1 MMRRATAE
9 GVKPGPAPAI
19 LRLLSRMTGA
29 WMQRRWWLPVLAGL
43 VLCAGQALA
52 EARFT
57 VVNHTGRSIA
67 GVYASPSRSG
77 DWGRKLNAA
86 ALANRAE
93 LEVRPASEEC
103 RQDVL
108 VEFAGGV
115 EEQRFKVDVC
125 VNPRLVWGEPAPATD
140 DPSFEFI
147 NGTGQPIVELYVT
160 QTGQLATGFDLLI
173 TGGLPPGGR
182 MWVSMP
188 AGQGC
193 LLDVAMV
200 LADQNRREWSP
211 LETCSVRDVTFR

>member
-1 MMRRATAE
+1 MMPTSLAK
-9 GVKPGPAPAI
+9 GVKPGAAPAI
-19 LRLLSRMTGA
+19 LTVVSRVTGA
-29 WMQRRWWLPVLAGL
+29 LMTFRWWLPAVAGVVLT
-43 VLCAGQALA
+43 AGQAMA

-77 DWGRKLNAA
+77 DWGQKLNPAP
-86 ALANRAE
+86 LANRAE
-93 LEVRPASEEC
+93 LEVRPSSSEC

-108 VEFAGGV
+108 VEFAGGQ

-125 VNPRLVWGEPAPATD
+125 TNPRLVWGEPAPTTD

-147 NGTGQPIVELYVT
+147 NGTGQPVVELYVA
-160 QTGQLATGFDLLI
+160 QSGQLATAFDLLI

-182 MWVSMP
+182 FWVSMP

-211 LETCSVRDVTFR
+211 LETCSIRDVTFR